1 MLRVVARATRR
12 ITRLDAAAVA
22 DEVVMAV
29 RDLGFTIAVV
39 AAVQDGG
46 PRTVGAGGVD
56 VTAADALLA
65 DRVPPAV
72 LRGERDG
79 AELDGGGIAV
89 GVATRPPA

>member
-39 AAVQDGG
+39 AAVQDGAPG
-46 PRTVGAGGVD
+46 PSGPGAS
-56 VTAADALLA
+56 T
-65 DRVPPAV
+65 
-72 LRGERDG
+72 
-79 AELDGGGIAV
+79 
-89 GVATRPPA
+89 